1 MNNIPK
7 GIPKYWEEAK
17 LYLRR
22 IDPVLAY
29 IIDQYEEPALQSRG
43 DILYTLSYS
52 IVGQQISAQ
61 AAAAIWKRLCEALG
75 EITTERI
82 IEIDVD
88 TLRHV
93 GLSRRK
99 CDYLK
104 NIAHFILAN
113 PHIQWSTINEDE
125 LYETLIQIKGVG
137 PWTIHMVQIFTLCL
151 PDVLPLKDI
160 AVIRAIEK
168 QYRQGTKA
176 SLKDIEKIADPWR
189 PYRTVAIWYLW
200 RTLDPEPVSY

>member
-1 MNNIPK
+1 MNQIPK
-7 GIPKYWEEAK
+7 GIPQYWEEAK

-52 IVGQQISAQ
+52 IVGQQISVQ
-61 AAAAIWKRLCEALG
+61 AATVIWRRLCDTLG
-75 EITTERI
+75 EITAERI
-82 IEIDVD
+82 IEINVD
-88 TLRHV
+88 TLRQV

-99 CDYLK
+99 CEYLK

-113 PHIQWSTINEDE
+113 PHIHWSTINEDE
-125 LYETLIQIKGVG
+125 LYQILIQIKGIG
-137 PWTIHMVQIFTLCL
+137 PWTIHMIQIFTLCL

-168 QYRQGTKA
+168 HYRQGVKV
-176 SLKDIEKIADPWR
+176 SLEEIEKIADPWR

-200 RTLDPEPVSY
+200 RTLDSEPVSY